1 MKIKKFSIN
10 RLFYNNKFVLFF
22 SLIISIFLWLFITST
37 DTENHPRAITNVPI
51 EITLSDAAQA
61 DGLKVFSPV
70 NKTATVYIKGN
81 SLVVNQVNADDL
93 KVVAPSAA
101 SITSPDTYTLPLT
114 AQKTEKRNLTD
125 FTVSYVS
132 PEQAIVVVDRYKEKT
147 FKIQSNIVYPT
158 DYQADDSYFVS
169 TTPTLSSDTVT
180 VSGPEKQVQQVNRVA
195 FEYQVTDTLRETKN
209 FTADLIMYDA
219 NDNVIT
225 DSSLTLSQEQVEV
238 TLPVLPRKVLR
249 LNATFTNKP
258 AGLQLGY
265 GKVSIFPRTI
275 EVAGPADVLNNL
287 SELSL
292 APIDFSNVSPQSN
305 QFEMAVN
312 LPSTCKN
319 LSNIPSAEVTL
330 DLSDM
335 STRNITVT
343 DFSIKNLSAGKTA
356 KIYTK
361 ALDVTVVGPEEEIS
375 KLTANNL
382 IAEVNMS
389 DSETATGQVQMPVT
403 FSISNAP
410 SSWVYGSYT
419 VDLSING

>member
-22 SLIISIFLWLFITST
+22 SLVISIFLWLFITST
-37 DTENHPRAITNVPI
+37 DTENHPRAITNVPV
-51 EITLSDAAQA
+51 EITLSDTAQA

-93 KVVAPSAA
+93 KVVALSAA
-101 SITSPDTYTLPLT
+101 SITTPNTYTLPLT

-125 FTVSYVS
+125 FSVSYVS

-158 DYQADDSYFVS
+158 DYKSDDSYFVA

-209 FTADLIMYDA
+209 FTADLVLYDA

-225 DSSLTLSQEQVEV
+225 DSGLTLSQEQIEV
-238 TLPVLPRKVLR
+238 TIPVLPRKVLR
-249 LNATFTNKP
+249 LDAAFTNKP
-258 AGLQLGY
+258 AGLVLGY
-265 GKVSIFPRTI
+265 GKVSIYPQYI

-305 QFEMAVN
+305 KFDVAVN

-319 LSNIPSAEVTL
+319 LSNIPSALVTL

-335 STRNITVT
+335 STRKITVMN
-343 DFSIKNLSAGKTA
+343 FSVKNLGTGKTA
-356 KIYTK
+356 NIYTK

-382 IAEVNMS
+382 IAEVNLS
-389 DSETATGQVQMPVT
+389 DSETVTGQTQLPVT

>member
-1 MKIKKFSIN
+1 MKIKKFSLN
-10 RLFYNNKFVLFF
+10 HLFYNNKFVLFF
-22 SLIISIFLWLFITST
+22 SLVISIFLWLFITSA

-51 EITLSDAAQA
+51 EITLSDAAQT

-70 NKTATVYIKGN
+70 NQTATVYITGN

-93 KVVAPSAA
+93 KVVALSAS
-101 SITSPDTYTLPLT
+101 SITSSDTYTLPLT
-114 AQKTEKRNLTD
+114 AQKTAKRNLTD
-125 FTVSYVS
+125 FSVSYIS

-158 DYQADDSYFVS
+158 NYEADDSYFVA

-180 VSGPEKQVQQVNRVA
+180 ISGPEKQVQQVNRVA

-209 FTADLIMYDA
+209 FTADLVMYDA

-225 DSSLTLSQEQVEV
+225 DSNLTLSQNQVEV
-238 TLPVLPRKVLR
+238 TIPVWPRKVLY
-249 LNATFTNKP
+249 LSTTFTNKP
-258 AGLQLGY
+258 DGLLLEY
-265 GKVSIFPRTI
+265 GKVSISPQSI
-275 EVAGPADVLNNL
+275 EVAGPADVLNSL

-292 APIDFSNVSPQSN
+292 APIDFSSVSPQSN
-305 QFEMAVN
+305 TFDVAVN

-330 DLSDM
+330 DLSSM
-335 STRNITVT
+335 STKKITVT
-343 DFSIKNLSAGKTA
+343 DFSVKNLSAGKTA

-361 ALDVTVVGPEEEIS
+361 ALGVTVVGPEEELT

-382 IAEVNMS
+382 IAEVDMS
-389 DSETATGQVQMPVT
+389 NNETVTGQTKMPVT

-419 VDLSING
+419 VDLNITG